1 MAPED
6 KRLLEYL
13 SALPDSKTELFNQTE
28 LQQIYSLAIAAGQSG
43 DLEKA
48 ALKSLEA
55 IVYKLDRVLPAPLEP
70 AENVREI
77 DHELEV

>member
-13 SALPDSKTELFNQTE
+13 LTLPENRAELFNRTE
-28 LQQIYSLAIAAGQSG
+28 LNQIYTLTIAAGQSG
-43 DLEKA
+43 DLDKT
-48 ALKSLEA
+48 ALKTLEA
-55 IVYKLDRVLPAPLEP
+55 IVYKLDRVLPALPET

-77 DHELEV
+77 DNELEV